1 VSPLADQPHRVLFD
15 ENLSARLLSELTDA
29 YPDCAHVVHLGLAGA
44 SDRKIWQYAQDRGFA
59 IVTKDEDFHRLSVL
73 YGPPPKV
80 IWIRLGNCSTA
91 EIVRLLRAR
100 GVEIERFLADGEAAF
115 LALA

>member
-1 VSPLADQPHRVLFD
+1 MLLFD
-15 ENLSARLLSELTDA
+15 ENLAARLVSELADL
-29 YPDCAHVVHLGLAGA
+29 YPDSIHVRDRGLAAG
-44 SDRKIWQYAQDRGFA
+44 SDHAIWQYAREQGLA
-59 IVTKDEDFHRLSVL
+59 IVTKDEDFQQLSVL

-91 EIVRLLRAR
+91 NIIRLLRKR
-100 GVEIERFLADGEAAF
+100 RDEIDRFVADGETAF